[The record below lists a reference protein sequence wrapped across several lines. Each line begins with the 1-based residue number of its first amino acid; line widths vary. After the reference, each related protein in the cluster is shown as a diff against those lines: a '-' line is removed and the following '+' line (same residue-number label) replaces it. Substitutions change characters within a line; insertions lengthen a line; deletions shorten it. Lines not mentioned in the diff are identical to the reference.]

1 MQTFLN
7 KAYTDR
13 KRLIAQEMVQR
24 IVGHLHPEKIL
35 LFGSVARNRARQT
48 SDVDFIILK
57 DSEKTFK
64 ERMNILYSV
73 LEREEDVDMFWYTN
87 EELERMQEGSPFIR
101 NALKE
106 AEILYEQ

>member
-1 MQTFLN
+1 MQASLN
-7 KAYTDR
+7 QVYTDR
-13 KRLIAQEMVQR
+13 KRLIAQKMVQR
-24 IVGHLHPEKIL
+24 IVNHLHPEKIL

-48 SDVDFIILK
+48 SDVDLIILK

-64 ERMNILYSV
+64 ERMNILYAV

-87 EELERMQEGSPFIR
+87 EELERMREETPFIR

-106 AEILYEQ
+106 SEILYVQ